1 MVTICLLATQ
11 SNESPCASSRTQFR
25 QLMPRFIFLA
35 SIIASVPPDLLT
47 NEPDNDCANRF
58 YLIIVNLIRESPTLR
73 IDDGKEKPLTL
84 NFIALDFPSV
94 IDIDRTLCWSRSE
107 WKTLPAMYHSIV
119 GRVHIARPLTANF
132 FFSFFIGLLKVSSL
146 FDITRSDVHL
156 AQPIVCIARSCMR
169 FRYFYKITKA
179 KTKKRKK
186 NIASREKEKKQKS
199 FRMFFV
205 AQRAREIREKS
216 QCDFREISKYH
227 RAGPIRY
234 PWRLNINY
242 VAEVFQR
249 VNTT

>member
-1 MVTICLLATQ
+1 MRMVTICLLATQ

-186 NIASREKEKKQKS
+186 ISLLAKKKKNKNLFACFS
-199 FRMFFV
+199 SLN
-205 AQRAREIREKS
+205 ARARSEKNLNAT
-216 QCDFREISKYH
+216 FAKFPNIIG
-227 RAGPIRY
+227 RARFAIHGG
-234 PWRLNINY
+234 
-242 VAEVFQR
+242 
-249 VNTT
+249 